1 LITRLM
7 LSIAPGTIPRLDSV
21 HMDWQVFFVSAILA
35 VATGILFGSV
45 PAWQA
50 SRARPGES
58 LKSTE
63 RGAGKSQIRWGTLL
77 TIAEISLSM
86 VLLVG
91 AGLLLK
97 SFVTVLGVNLG
108 FQPEHVLAMTIN
120 LPEIRY
126 RSATQRLQFFEQLQS
141 RVQSLPGVES
151 AAFANRMPMRGGWG
165 GGVMADTGSD
175 TVHDVDLQAVS
186 TGYFDTLGIQLLRG
200 RELTADDREGQTYVA
215 VVNQAFA
222 REFFSTADP
231 IGHRFRQSVQAP
243 WITIVG
249 IVNNIRRGGKTADI
263 RPQAYLP
270 AAQMEIY
277 PVHLADFA
285 VRTAAD
291 PRRRTNDIQ
300 RLVWAMDKELPVTN
314 VRTMDEIVS
323 ASVAQRRFQTLLLA
337 VFAFVALGLAVIGIF
352 GVLSYAV
359 TQRTAELGIRMAL
372 GAQPKQVI
380 ALVLRQASFLIFAG
394 VLLGIM
400 GAFALTRYVQS
411 LLFGVQSH
419 DVSTY
424 VLAAA
429 LLAAVALSAAFI
441 PARRGAR
448 IDPMRALHYE

>member
-1 LITRLM
+1 M
-7 LSIAPGTIPRLDSV
+7 LSIAPGTIPRLNSV

-58 LKSTE
+58 LTSTE
-63 RGAGKSQIRWGTLL
+63 RGTAKSQIRWGTLL

-108 FQPEHVLAMTIN
+108 FQPERVLAMNIN

-141 RVQSLPGVES
+141 RVQSLPGVQS
-151 AAFANRMPMRGGWG
+151 AAFANRMPMRGCWG

-186 TGYFDTLGIQLLRG
+186 TGYFETLGIQLMRG
-200 RELTADDREGQTYVA
+200 RELTADEREGQTYVA

-231 IGHRFRQSVQAP
+231 IGHRFRRSAQSP

-249 IVNNIRRGGKTADI
+249 IVNDIRRGGKTADI

-270 AAQMEIY
+270 AAQTGIY
-277 PVHLADFA
+277 PVVRLADFA

-291 PRRRTNDIQ
+291 PRRLTNDIQ
-300 RLVWAMDKELPVTN
+300 QLVWAIDKELPVTN

-337 VFAFVALGLAVIGIF
+337 VFAFVAFVC
-352 GVLSYAV
+352 SNP
-359 TQRTAELGIRMAL
+359 TH
-372 GAQPKQVI
+372 P
-380 ALVLRQASFLIFAG
+380 
-394 VLLGIM
+394 
-400 GAFALTRYVQS
+400 
-411 LLFGVQSH
+411 
-419 DVSTY
+419 
-424 VLAAA
+424 
-429 LLAAVALSAAFI
+429 
-441 PARRGAR
+441 
-448 IDPMRALHYE
+448 